1 MIEEKF
7 VRKNEIGVDIE
18 YEKIAIYPKEDKEYL
33 IYTDY
38 VPSNDLYKIR
48 LYADRKLGENKY
60 ERLSEKEEKRILEEF
75 YNDTLKEILKLDDEL
90 VEELDS
96 EEKTK
101 LERLQDE
108 LEEAKKKNNE
118 KELLHIRGQIIK
130 ELNYQI
136 KSEKDPAKK
145 EELEELK
152 KKTLEDHKELI
163 NKKYKDDYTKKK
175 KTFAGIVTVLPKGI
189 ALAFKKVAATIEELK
204 LAKTT
209 KEKTDGILETLKDS
223 VELIGTPVDFS
234 IRFAVNH
241 WYLLLL
247 LLSIKLPIIDN
258 IPFFKNIK
266 NKLGNNIKNM
276 EVVATLE
283 GILEQI
289 KNFVKNMGKVP
300 AVDTVP
306 KEVYEWS
313 AANQKQEQLLMRQL
327 AEAAAATSK
336 VQGTPVVT
344 TGLTEVAQEIAS
356 AGMEAAKQ
364 VQSTKV
370 PQKVYEWSAASQ
382 KQEQL
387 LMKQLEAA
395 SEASKVQET
404 ASITQGLTEV
414 AEEAVE
420 TAAEAA
426 KQVESTKVPKKI
438 YEWSAEKQRQEQ
450 SLMRKATETA
460 RKSAETAVDLVTKTE
475 AEKLLEKAS
484 ESIKEVTVEVAEAM
498 QEVSD
503 EFIELLKQS
512 NHFAIGE
519 ELKDITVVHSAE
531 EYLKY
536 AKEMNPKMPIT
547 LETAVK
553 VYNDYSRGYPIGQ
566 RHVIWPEVDEELHYF
581 STGKDLIQ
589 YILDGNSQ
597 ELTDYFESFN
607 NSELDKI
614 SSSTNIQGAIESLAK
629 NLGVSISTATVIFA
643 VAYGAAKIAEASII
657 GPFALHP

>member
-60 ERLSEKEEKRILEEF
+60 ERLSEKEEKKILEEF

-90 VEELDS
+90 VEELDPG
-96 EEKTK
+96 EKTK
-101 LERLQDE
+101 LEKLQDE
-108 LEEAKKKNNE
+108 LEEAIKKNNE
-118 KELLHIRGQIIK
+118 KEMLHIRGQIIK

-136 KSEKDPAKK
+136 KSEKNHAKK

-313 AANQKQEQLLMRQL
+313 SANQKQEQLLMRQL
-327 AEAAAATSK
+327 AEAASATSK

-364 VQSTKV
+364 VESTKV
-370 PQKVYEWSAASQ
+370 PQ
-382 KQEQL
+382 
-387 LMKQLEAA
+387 
-395 SEASKVQET
+395 
-404 ASITQGLTEV
+404 
-414 AEEAVE
+414 
-420 TAAEAA
+420 
-426 KQVESTKVPKKI
+426 KI

-450 SLMRKATETA
+450 SLMRKAAETA
-460 RKSAETAVDLVTKTE
+460 RKSAETAMDLVTKTE

-519 ELKDITVVHSAE
+519 ELKDISVIHSAE

-547 LETAVK
+547 LETAAK
-553 VYNDYSRGYPIGQ
+553 VYNDYSRGYPVGQ

-581 STGKDLIQ
+581 STRKDLIQ

-597 ELTDYFESFN
+597 ELTDYFERFN

-614 SSSTNIQGAIESLAK
+614 SSSTNIHGAIESLAK